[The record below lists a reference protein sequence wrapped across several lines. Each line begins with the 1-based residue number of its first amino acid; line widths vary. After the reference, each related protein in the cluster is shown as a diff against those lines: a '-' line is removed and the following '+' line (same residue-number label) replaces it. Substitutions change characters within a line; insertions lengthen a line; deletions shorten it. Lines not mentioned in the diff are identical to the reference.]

1 MIISSIK
8 NQLFYLFFFTILG
21 KKYYLIYLLVD

>member
-21 KKYYLIYLLVD
+21 KKILLDLFIS